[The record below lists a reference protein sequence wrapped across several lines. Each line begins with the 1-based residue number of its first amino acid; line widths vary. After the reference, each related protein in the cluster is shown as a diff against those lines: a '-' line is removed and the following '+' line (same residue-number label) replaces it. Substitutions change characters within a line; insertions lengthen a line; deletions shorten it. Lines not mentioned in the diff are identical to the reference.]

1 MEVAGQISVQNFDR
15 SCKMFDMQYELGRS
29 FVIQLDPLSALSK
42 IDEML
47 RLLTM
52 TDGNKL

>member
-1 MEVAGQISVQNFDR
+1 
-15 SCKMFDMQYELGRS
+15 MFDMQYELGRS